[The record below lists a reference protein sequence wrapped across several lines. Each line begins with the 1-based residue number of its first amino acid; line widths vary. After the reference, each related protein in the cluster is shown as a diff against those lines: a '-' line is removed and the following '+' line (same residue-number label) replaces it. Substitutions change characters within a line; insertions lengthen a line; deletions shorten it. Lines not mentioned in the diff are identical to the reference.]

1 MSSAN
6 TDGFTMT
13 AATMQGGYISG
24 SGVNAY
30 VAPTIA
36 GQYVL
41 VVQEGTWYKMVLV
54 SFYP

>member
-1 MSSAN
+1 
-6 TDGFTMT
+6 MT